1 MSPLLFKLHI
11 TQLYCRKEKE
21 KFEKNKFLAAQKPG
35 KQFFDAKKCHVINFF
50 GLLFSAFES
59 KNKNLNWYDFGQL

>member
-21 KFEKNKFLAAQKPG
+21 KFEKNKFLAAQKTR
-35 KQFFDAKKCHVINFF
+35 KTVFWRQKMSRDQFF
-50 GLLFSAFES
+50 GLLISAFES
-59 KNKNLNWYDFGQL
+59 KNKNLNW

>member
-1 MSPLLFKLHI
+1 MLNEISPLLFKLHI

-35 KQFFDAKKCHVINFF
+35 KQFFDAKKCHVINFLVCSLV
-50 GLLFSAFES
+50 LLSQ
-59 KNKNLNWYDFGQL
+59 KTKI

>member
-1 MSPLLFKLHI
+1 MLNEISPLLFKLHI

-35 KQFFDAKKCHVINFF
+35 KQFFDAQKCHVINFF
-50 GLLFSAFES
+50 LVCSLVLLSQ
-59 KNKNLNWYDFGQL
+59 KTKI

>member
-1 MSPLLFKLHI
+1 MLNEISPLLFKLHI

-35 KQFFDAKKCHVINFF
+35 KQFFDVKKCNVINFF
-50 GLLFSAFES
+50 LVCSLVLLSQ
-59 KNKNLNWYDFGQL
+59 KTKI